1 VALGSD
7 GTLYAVSD
15 GETIVRFKSDK
26 TIDLEIPDT
35 FTNATGDS
43 ESDAHLAVDGLGNI
57 YIVGSFNY
65 AVLKFSPQGKF
76 INRFGSKGDGAG
88 KFTDPL
94 SIAVDGYGRVYVGDF
109 FGVLVFDSNGAY
121 LNTVDISNGVA
132 YGISFDDLN
141 NLYIMTSQNQIQK
154 YQVQKPPAD

>member
-1 VALGSD
+1 M
-7 GTLYAVSD
+7 
-15 GETIVRFKSDK
+15 
-26 TIDLEIPDT
+26 
-35 FTNATGDS
+35 
-43 ESDAHLAVDGLGNI
+43 

-76 INRFGSKGDGAG
+76 LNRFGSEGDGAG

-109 FGVLVFDSNGAY
+109 YGVLVFDSDGTY
-121 LNTVDISNGVA
+121 LNTVTMDSGVA
-132 YGISFDDLN
+132 YGITFDDQN

-154 YQVQKPPAD
+154 FQIQKPQSN